1 MGVRFYRCIRNESPS
16 EDDFVSNDSLGRPCI
31 DDDLKP
37 LWTGISWQATETQ
50 ARKQASRLPD
60 MRFIAV
66 LEVPSTSE
74 VRYEKTLKKAGHHPL
89 WGTSQCLLELVVDVI
104 AVS

>member
-1 MGVRFYRCIRNESPS
+1 MSVRFYRCIRNESPR

-31 DDDLKP
+31 DDELLP
-37 LWTGISWQATETQ
+37 LWTGISCQATEAQ
-50 ARKQASRLPD
+50 ARKQASRLPG

-66 LEVPSTSE
+66 LEVPLTNE
-74 VRYEKTLKKAGHHPL
+74 VRYVRTLRKAGHHTL
-89 WGTSQCLLELVVDVI
+89 WGTPQQILDLVVDVI